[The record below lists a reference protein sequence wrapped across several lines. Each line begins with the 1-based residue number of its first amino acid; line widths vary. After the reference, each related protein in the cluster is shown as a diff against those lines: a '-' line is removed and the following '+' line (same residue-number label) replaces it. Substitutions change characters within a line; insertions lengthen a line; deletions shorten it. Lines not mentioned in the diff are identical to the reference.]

1 MRPNADWDEL
11 KEKLINAKIDT
22 ELQNAATKFLDE
34 FAVLPPEPNTFNPHY
49 IGFLITFLIND
60 ICSEEEVKI
69 LWWEMT
75 LDLAKKWALD
85 RGADGEPAVEAIEA
99 LIPLLTEHF
108 DNDDSEITLEEVT
121 SGTVLGIIMLSE
133 TLSVP
138 KRFFVAPNANSLAQ
152 AHFSDNAWFRA
163 IYAGRAPIG
172 FVMLSVNE
180 EEAKYM
186 VWRLMIGEPYHGRG
200 YGRKAMEAIKAHVR
214 TLPNATEL
222 ELSYGQGPGSPEG
235 FYRKLGFEPTG
246 KVEWGEVYARI
257 DL

>member
-1 MRPNADWDEL
+1 MRPNVEWDTL
-11 KEKLINAKIDT
+11 KEDLNKAKLNP
-22 ELQNAATKFLDE
+22 ELRDAAITFLNE
-34 FAVLPPEPNTFNPHY
+34 FSILPPEPNTFNPHY
-49 IGFLITFLIND
+49 IGFLIIFLIND
-60 ICSEEEVKI
+60 ICAEKEVKT

-75 LDLAKKWALD
+75 LDLTRKWALD
-85 RGADGEPAVEAIEA
+85 RGNKGEQAVKAIEA

-108 DNDDSEITLEEVT
+108 YNDDSKVTLEEVT
-121 SGTVLGIIMLSE
+121 EGTVLGIIMLSE
-133 TLSVP
+133 TLSEP

-152 AHFSDNAWFRA
+152 AQFSERAWFRA
-163 IYAGRAPIG
+163 ICAGRAPIG

-200 YGRKAMEAIKAHVR
+200 YGRKAMEAIMAHVR
-214 TLPNATEL
+214 TLPNATQL